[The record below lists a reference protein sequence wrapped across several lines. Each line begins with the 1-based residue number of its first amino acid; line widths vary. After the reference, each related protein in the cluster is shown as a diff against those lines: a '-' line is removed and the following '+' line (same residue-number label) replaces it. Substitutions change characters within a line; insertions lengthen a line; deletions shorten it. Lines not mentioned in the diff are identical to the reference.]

1 MTAVTTAPS
10 LGTLRPPAPRGRL
23 AAGASLVAF
32 AAVLVAGETWAKWWP
47 YAGKIADVS
56 ANHVYPGHSILGA
69 AGAPGAAPSWSHA
82 WHFTVV
88 YGRSVWVAL
97 VAALLIGAGVQA
109 LLPPG
114 TFRRA
119 FGPGGVRGALAGTLA
134 ALPSFMCTCCA
145 APVTNSLRRSG
156 ASRSSA
162 LAYWLANP
170 LLNPAVLV
178 FLALVLPWQF
188 VVTRVLVGSVLV
200 AGASLLVP
208 RLGPDRLVPVG
219 AGPARRLRRLPL
231 VPPDPAPTDGLAV
244 SRFLRALARLAVV
257 LVPEYL
263 VVVLGVGALRGW
275 LLPLGH
281 SASSW
286 GFAAVLIA
294 AAAGTV
300 LVIPTGA
307 EIPVM
312 AALVAAG
319 FTSGVEGAVLIALP
333 AVSLPSMVM
342 VGRDLSWRVVGAV
355 AAGVV
360 VCALLGAALLSV
372 LL

>member
-1 MTAVTTAPS
+1 MTTAP
-10 LGTLRPPAPRGRL
+10 GTLRPPAPRGRL

-32 AAVLVAGETWAKWWP
+32 AAVLVVGETWAKWWP

-56 ANHVYPGHSILGA
+56 ADHVYPGHSILRA

-82 WHFTVV
+82 WHFAVV

-97 VAALLIGAGVQA
+97 LAALLIGAGVQA

-119 FGPGGVRGALAGTLA
+119 FGPGGWRGALAGTLA

-188 VVTRVLVGSVLV
+188 VVTRVVVGSVLV
-200 AGASLLVP
+200 SGASLLAP
-208 RLGPDRLVPVG
+208 RLGPDRLVTVG
-219 AGPARRLRRLPL
+219 AGRDAGPARPLRRLPL
-231 VPPDPAPTDGLAV
+231 MPPDPAPSDGSAL

-263 VVVLGVGALRGW
+263 VVVLAVGALRGW

-281 SASSW
+281 SASGW
-286 GFAAVLIA
+286 GVAAVLIA

-319 FTSGVEGAVLIALP
+319 FASGVEGAVLIALP

-355 AAGVV
+355 AGGVV
-360 VCALLGAALLSV
+360 VCALLGAGLLSV